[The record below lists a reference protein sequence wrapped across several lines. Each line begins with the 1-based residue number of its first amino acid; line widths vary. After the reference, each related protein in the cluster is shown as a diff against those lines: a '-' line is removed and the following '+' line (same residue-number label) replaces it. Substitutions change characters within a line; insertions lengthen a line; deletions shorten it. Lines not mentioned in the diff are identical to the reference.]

1 MSPIVLT
8 PEIVNDTWFTDKP
21 QRLLW
26 WSKLVMSASEKDKN
40 IVVLKGKA
48 YKAKRGELL
57 TTYGELAKMCGA
69 TRREMQLFVAGLTQK
84 QLIGYTSGTNLIH
97 LTVCNYDSYDTLRY
111 SCGTDLVQQEKRGT
125 KLVQTNGV
133 ISDSYDTSRYSCGT
147 ISENSK
153 DEKDEKDEKR
163 KNQRKKKNK
172 EESYALT
179 SVRIS
184 DADTLS
190 PRTREESEKTE
201 KKQNIITR
209 CRAIFESYFK
219 EIYHDSYY
227 WSAKDAVAT
236 KGILQKIKFRR
247 TDRPVPLPV
256 DDDSMVDAFGK
267 FIRSINKSWIINNFS
282 LPKINSQYN
291 DIISEIRNSRTTQ
304 QAGANILNHQM
315 AAVINDLQKADELYG
330 PSQQGGT

>member
-26 WSKLVMSASEKDKN
+26 WSKLVMSAATKDGTTV
-40 IVVLKGKA
+40 ILRGKK
-48 YKAKRGELL
+48 YKVKRAMLI
-57 TTYGELAKMCGA
+57 TTRGELAKMWKC
-69 TRREMQLFVAGLTQK
+69 TRDVARRFVENLEEKGCVRLKFDPVLTQ
-84 QLIGYTSGTNLIH
+84 I
-97 LTVCNYDSYDTLRY
+97 TVCNYDTYAIDRPNIDPVLTQSNNADPVLTQINTCKSAIKGGLRPNIDPP
-111 SCGTDLVQQEKRGT
+111 S
-125 KLVQTNGV
+125 
-133 ISDSYDTSRYSCGT
+133 
-147 ISENSK
+147 
-153 DEKDEKDEKR
+153 KDEKDEKR

-190 PRTREESEKTE
+190 PRTREESKKTE

-330 PSQQGGT
+330 PSQQ